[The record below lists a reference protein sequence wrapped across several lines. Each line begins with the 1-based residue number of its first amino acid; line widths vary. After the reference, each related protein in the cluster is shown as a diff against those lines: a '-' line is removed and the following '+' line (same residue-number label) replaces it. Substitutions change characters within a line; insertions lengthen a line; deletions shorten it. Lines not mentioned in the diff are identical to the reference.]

1 MSDYQS
7 DPLEYARAL
16 IDTGD
21 KYYDVHRDEIDK
33 AKKHYQLKSDHM
45 TIRGSIPGRKGHY
58 IPELHPA
65 IFSRAS
71 RIFNAFLQGDPALK
85 FNARSPA
92 VAGSNPMLDES
103 INRLETWVN
112 GSFKEGG
119 LWMSWFEA
127 ILAAEMYPYSPV
139 YLGWEEKFGPVPQY
153 NMLQNKIDYKDYI
166 IYAGS
171 YLDAIPIENYRG
183 DLKARRQS
191 DMTFHARIKQVDLG
205 YIRSNAKQGYY
216 PFFDEMRINDI
227 KKSHW
232 AIKRTADRLIQ
243 GYEQVDDED
252 IDLIEV
258 YCKIYD
264 EESDQNVWRIVTFA
278 GSMLLNERSSP
289 YFDLGAPFRL
299 LTSKILPGETSG
311 IPTAQLGD
319 ATQNMLNELW
329 NQTLEG
335 NEQAVWSPTLYK
347 GDAPTNPVWEPM
359 SLWQVEDPDSFRK
372 LVEPNLAGDSMGF
385 IKFTEERL
393 QQTLNAYDIT
403 QPLAAQ
409 SKQTLGEYQSKNQ
422 YHNDIMN
429 VTLNIYGDALCDLT
443 KMSLIMAREMLPTW
457 ISLKM
462 FGPNSILSQITLAD
476 LAADLVI
483 DTPKVRGITTEEVEI
498 VKWQGIYSQLMSNP
512 LIGANLGRLH
522 ELTRRFL
529 ESQDVKGIDKIIG
542 TPEEAIMQAQMMAQI
557 NALAMAGQDGG
568 RNGIQEKGPRQ
579 VGGR

>member
-1 MSDYQS
+1 
-7 DPLEYARAL
+7 
-16 IDTGD
+16 
-21 KYYDVHRDEIDK
+21 
-33 AKKHYQLKSDHM
+33 
-45 TIRGSIPGRKGHY
+45 
-58 IPELHPA
+58 
-65 IFSRAS
+65 
-71 RIFNAFLQGDPALK
+71 
-85 FNARSPA
+85 
-92 VAGSNPMLDES
+92 
-103 INRLETWVN
+103 
-112 GSFKEGG
+112 
-119 LWMSWFEA
+119 
-127 ILAAEMYPYSPV
+127 
-139 YLGWEEKFGPVPQY
+139 
-153 NMLQNKIDYKDYI
+153 
-166 IYAGS
+166 
-171 YLDAIPIENYRG
+171 
-183 DLKARRQS
+183 
-191 DMTFHARIKQVDLG
+191 MTFHARIKQVDLG